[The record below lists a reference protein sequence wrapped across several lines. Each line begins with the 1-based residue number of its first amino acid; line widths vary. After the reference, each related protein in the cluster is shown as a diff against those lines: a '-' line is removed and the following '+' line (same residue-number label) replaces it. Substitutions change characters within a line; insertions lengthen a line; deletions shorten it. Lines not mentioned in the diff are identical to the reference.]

1 VGIRKIIFFGI
12 AAFVVWTYTTS
23 SGKRIMLPASAQTT
37 TQKARSDQV
46 FMIKTGDPEM
56 MAARQKARATLPE
69 FLKIASAPRSG
80 MRNFTVKIGIV
91 DGGQHEFF
99 WIAPFKHDG
108 TRFTGQIDNTP
119 RMVKNVTKNQTI
131 TFDIN
136 DITDWM
142 YVDNGKM
149 KGNFSACVLLKKEP
163 KDQADALKKRFGL
176 ECDA

>member
-1 VGIRKIIFFGI
+1 VIKNIVIIGIVGFAIWSYATG
-12 AAFVVWTYTTS
+12 
-23 SGKRIMLPASAQTT
+23 SGKRTTPASAQTT